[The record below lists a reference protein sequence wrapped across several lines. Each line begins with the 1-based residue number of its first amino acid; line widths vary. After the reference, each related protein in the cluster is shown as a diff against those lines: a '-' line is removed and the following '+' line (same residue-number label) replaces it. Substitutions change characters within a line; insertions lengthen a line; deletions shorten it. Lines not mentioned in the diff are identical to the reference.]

1 MNPKNP
7 NLVEITT
14 KKQAKNGT
22 RHFFD
27 NKHKVSY
34 ISYTTGYVRR
44 EVKAIYTCTYTYNK
58 YKVGDRFV
66 INRRKGILNKWGYM
80 SYKPIKEFCPQK
92 RLDMIDRISANYKG
106 YKGRFTLGLYQLI
119 AK

>member
-22 RHFFD
+22 RQFWD
-27 NKHKVSY
+27 KKNKVSY

-44 EVKAIYTCTYTYNK
+44 EVKAIYTCPYSYGK
-58 YKVGDRFV
+58 SKHQDQFV
-66 INRRKGILNKWGYM
+66 LNPRKGTPTKWGYT
-80 SYKPIKEFCPQK
+80 SYSPIKVFCPQK
-92 RLDMIDRISANYKG
+92 RLDIIDRISANYKG
-106 YKGRFTLGLYQLI
+106 YNGRFNMGCYQLV